1 MKMRKNARL
10 ASPSR
15 EGMARRVIAGEMSRP
30 EAAAS
35 FCAAAKRFGRFR
47 SGPPT
52 ARTAH

>member
-1 MKMRKNARL
+1 MKMRENARL
-10 ASPSR
+10 TPLLR
-15 EGMARRVIAGEMSRP
+15 EEMARSVLAGEMSRP
-30 EAAAS
+30 KAAAS

>member
-10 ASPSR
+10 TPLR
-15 EGMARRVIAGEMSRP
+15 WEEMARSVLAGEMSRP

-35 FCAAAKRFGRFR
+35 FCAVAKRFGPLR

-52 ARTAH
+52 ARTTH